1 MGEHDI
7 VFSIVVPVYNRPE
20 ELDELLESLSHQG
33 VDNFEVI
40 VVDDG
45 STRRSDAVCRKWE
58 GHFSLRYAYQ
68 DNTGPGLARN
78 HAALDMELLGEYII
92 FIDSDCIAPGNYLYL
107 TQHYVADAGM
117 VDLWGGPDACM
128 PTFTAKQKAIS
139 YAMTSPLSTGGIR
152 GGGEAADKF
161 YPRTFNMGVRKSAF
175 QAVHGFAN
183 MRYGEDVDLSMRMVE
198 AGGRSALFPDLF
210 VYHKRRT
217 RFGAFYRQ
225 VYHSGEARRE
235 LSRRHKGSMKVVHAL
250 PSVGIILLVIGF
262 LLPIHVV
269 HMSVLALAF
278 VYALAVFSHAS
289 WRLRSMRLG
298 FLSVIACAVMILGYG
313 FGYLTASLGL
323 NRDD

>member
-1 MGEHDI
+1 MSEQEI

-45 STRRSDAVCRKWE
+45 STRTSREVCAKWE
-58 GHFSLRYAYQ
+58 QSFPLRYEFQ

-78 HAALDMELLGEYII
+78 RGVFEMDPRGEYVI
-92 FIDSDCIAPGNYLYL
+92 FIDSDCIAPGNYLFL

-117 VDLWGGPDACM
+117 VDLWGGPDASM
-128 PTFTAKQKAIS
+128 PSFTAKQKAIS

-152 GGGEAADKF
+152 GGGETADKF

-175 QAVHGFAN
+175 EKVGGFAN
-183 MRYGEDVDLSMRMVE
+183 MRYGEDVDLSMRMIA
-198 AGGRSALFPDLF
+198 AGGRSALFTDLF

-217 RFGAFYRQ
+217 RFAAFFRQ

-235 LSRRHKGSMKVVHAL
+235 LSRRHRGSMKAVHAL
-250 PSVGIILLVIGF
+250 PSVGVVLLVVG
-262 LLPIHVV
+262 LVLPIPTVQMVV
-269 HMSVLALAF
+269 LGLAFFYAVLVFLHASYCLRSVRLGLLSVLA
-278 VYALAVFSHAS
+278 
-289 WRLRSMRLG
+289 
-298 FLSVIACAVMILGYG
+298 CAIMIVAYGLGY
-313 FGYLTASLGL
+313 LSASLGL
-323 NRDD
+323 NREE